1 MARNAIRKPNFC
13 WLFRLNEGPV
23 KPHERLYRAKSSPRG
38 FLSTIA
44 EVAASL
50 SIAPATEEAVMKAVL
65 ALVIIYVGTFFLAIQ
80 GASQNPVN
88 AAPQGSTAQSQAV
101 QQAAKAI
108 DPAKDADIRSLME
121 LVGARDQV
129 QEAVANSTE
138 QYREKLLATVPNNEK
153 GQAFV
158 TSFAD
163 AYQKKF
169 DVDDLTEQLVTIY
182 DKHYS
187 DDEIKV
193 LLQFYGSPI
202 GQKVAA
208 EMPKISKE
216 IQAAS
221 RATGAKAA
229 KEALQAM
236 KAQNPEIGQWAHFAN
251 NNGNTPRR
259 WGQNGRQQGQQAQGT
274 QQAAQQ
280 PDPQF

>member
-1 MARNAIRKPNFC
+1 
-13 WLFRLNEGPV
+13 
-23 KPHERLYRAKSSPRG
+23 
-38 FLSTIA
+38 
-44 EVAASL
+44 
-50 SIAPATEEAVMKAVL
+50 MKAVL